1 MNFMVKPIHF
11 CEIPKRGAVCGYPLL
26 VEDWSRYYNET
37 TNCFANIT
45 CEKCREW
52 VHHNKI
58 SPTGWKL
65 WLDDQLADPD
75 APERHTRSGFIGA
88 ASTAE
93 AIALVES
100 LGVPEYMSLDHDLGQ
115 SDRSM
120 DFLKWLSNNYTDS
133 PPKYDVHSANPIGRE
148 NIISFME
155 SWNRSIKT

>member
-1 MNFMVKPIHF
+1 MSW
-11 CEIPKRGAVCGYPLL
+11 RLY
-26 VEDWSRYYNET
+26 
-37 TNCFANIT
+37 
-45 CEKCREW
+45 
-52 VHHNKI
+52 
-58 SPTGWKL
+58 
-65 WLDDQLADPD
+65 LDDQLADPD
-75 APERHTRSGFIGA
+75 APERHTPSGFIGA

-120 DFLKWLSNNYTDS
+120 DFLKWLSNSCADS

-155 SWNRSIKT
+155 SWNRSIET